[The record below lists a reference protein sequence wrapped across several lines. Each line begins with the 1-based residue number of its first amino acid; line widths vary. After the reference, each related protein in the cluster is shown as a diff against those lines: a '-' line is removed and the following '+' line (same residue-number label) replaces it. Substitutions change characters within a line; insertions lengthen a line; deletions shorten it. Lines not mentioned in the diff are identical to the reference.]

1 VTIVSKRARM
11 HLEEQEQQGQQGMKS
26 QSEDATIPAAITD
39 TGCER
44 DLNEDR
50 YAVIECGVGVAWI
63 VCDGMG
69 GTTGGELA
77 AQLVIDAVK
86 RDLMK
91 QPVMPPEIALRNA
104 LLEANRVIVL
114 RRQNQA
120 FASMGTT
127 AVALLFSGAEVALAN
142 VGDSRAYLIRNGAI
156 QQLTVDHTFVQQLV
170 ERGEIRPEDALGHP
184 DAHILT
190 RCLGA
195 EPGLEVDIK
204 KFWVWS
210 AKQGEVT
217 DTVLLCS
224 DGLYSLVAEM
234 EIAQIVSMHAP
245 QVACVKLVELAKA
258 RGGYDNI
265 TVSIIPLSGQMRAA
279 PPPSAQ
285 AIRGDSVRKVASG
298 KAPKV
303 PGAKTRTGRG
313 RMTQHLFMAVF
324 IAGVA
329 AVLTAVG
336 FFASS
341 FF

>member
-1 VTIVSKRARM
+1 M
-11 HLEEQEQQGQQGMKS
+11 HLEEQEQQDQRERKS
-26 QSEDATIPAAITD
+26 SGILSEDATIPAAITD

-50 YAVIECGVGVAWI
+50 YAVIECAVGVAWI

-69 GTTGGELA
+69 GATGGELA

-86 RDLMK
+86 RDLLN
-91 QPVMPPEIALRNA
+91 QPSMPPEVALRNA

-114 RRQNQA
+114 RRQNPS

-127 AVALLFSGAEVALAN
+127 AVALLFSGAEVAVGN
-142 VGDSRAYLIRNGAI
+142 IGDSRAYLIREGAI

-170 ERGEIRPEDALGHP
+170 ERGEIRPEEALGHP
-184 DAHILT
+184 NAHILT

-195 EPGLEVDIK
+195 EPGLEVDIQ

-210 AKQGEVT
+210 VKPGEAT
-217 DTVLLCS
+217 DTLLLCS
-224 DGLYSLVAEM
+224 DGLYSLVADLEV
-234 EIAQIVSMHAP
+234 AHIVSMYTP

-265 TVSIIPLSGQMRAA
+265 TVSIIPLVGQMRASA
-279 PPPSAQ
+279 PPSAQ
-285 AIRGDSVRKVASG
+285 TVRRDSARRLTLSALG
-298 KAPKV
+298 K
-303 PGAKTRTGRG
+303 RMGRG
-313 RMTQHLFMAVF
+313 TGQIKRRRVGRSL
-324 IAGVA
+324 I
-329 AVLTAVG
+329 TAVAFG
-336 FFASS
+336 AVCTAVALIVRS